1 MNEKLI
7 KQLREG
13 TIAVENDGTLDDLIK
28 ILQYAFPN
36 DKCKIFGD
44 CKYYSKLDYTE
55 SIWIGKNRIDLPTY
69 SVKEFLTQ
77 EKQIMKVTDLKENE
91 CIHCETEEQAVAICK
106 LMHEAGLKWRNG
118 KTYLYYNDYNTYK
131 SETCYIPKEGT
142 YCSLKYVKRRNYTI
156 YKVEQ
161 FLTQEA
167 EIMNTIVNI
176 NPDTSENEYPKVMKV
191 SNKPIETSEDFK
203 NANTRVVFMEKCG
216 KFIAWLH
223 VNTIERSENVT
234 STAVW
239 NYAVDLDW
247 QPEEEKKPLKLTME
261 QIAEKFNAERI
272 EIVNYENKYNEYV

>member
-55 SIWIGKNRIDLPTY
+55 SIWVGKNIIDLPTY

-118 KTYLYYNDYNTYK
+118 KTYLYY
-131 SETCYIPKEGT
+131 
-142 YCSLKYVKRRNYTI
+142 
-156 YKVEQ
+156 
-161 FLTQEA
+161 A

-223 VNTIERSENVT
+223 VNTIEKSENVT